1 MDRDNKQISPTV
13 SVDDTQKEDAIAA
26 AAQIQAQEFSQV
38 TNLQGDAGAVE
49 SEGKAYESQSQ
60 EPTSASLTVDSG
72 PGFVH
77 VNGDVGGSGHNET
90 LVDVIAVPCAGADPI
105 ETWTFSHELCGD
117 VSLPAEPYSG
127 SCTCLRKHSPWVVRD
142 LRMSANIARVFLYKH
157 RALEEGMTLQS
168 LSDDLLDQVEKMREG
183 TVGVPAHSRCQIRY
197 ADRSTAGAA
206 SLFHRP

>member
-1 MDRDNKQISPTV
+1 MDRANKQNNPTV
-13 SVDDTQKEDAIAA
+13 AVDDPQKEDAAA
-26 AAQIQAQEFSQV
+26 AAQIQVQDFSQV
-38 TNLQGDAGAVE
+38 TTPQDDAGPVE
-49 SEGKAYESQSQ
+49 TEGQAPESQSR
-60 EPTSASLTVDSG
+60 EPASASLTVDSG

-105 ETWTFSHELCGD
+105 QTWTFSHELCGD
-117 VSLPAEPYSG
+117 VSLPGEPYSG

-168 LSDDLLDQVEKMREG
+168 LSDDLLDQVGKIRAG
-183 TVGVPAHSRCQIRY
+183 AVGVPSPRPSTRH
-197 ADRSTAGAA
+197 ADGSTAGAS